1 MFNLSKSNDVSEK
14 AAEVVENAKDNLQD
28 LAGEAKSRATDLSDK
43 LKKTATDAKVDATQ
57 LLESIRQLIEEKTET
72 QSDKVSAITATV
84 YEQYEQLSAAAKEEL
99 YALLEKSQVKTKK
112 VLNEQ
117 PLLTLAVAIG
127 AGALIG
133 YVIGQSK
140 ASNQD

>member
-14 AAEVVENAKDNLQD
+14 AVEVVENVKDNLQD
-28 LAGEAKSRATDLSDK
+28 LAGEAKGRATDLSDK
-43 LKKTATDAKVDATQ
+43 LKKTATDAKVDAAQ

-72 QSDKVSAITATV
+72 QTNKVSAITATL
-84 YEQYEQLSAAAKEEL
+84 YDQYEQLSATAKEEL
-99 YALLEKSQVKTKK
+99 YELVAKSQVKTKK

-117 PLLTLAVAIG
+117 PLLTLAVAVG

-140 ASNQD
+140 ASSQD

>member
-14 AAEVVENAKDNLQD
+14 AVEVVENVKDNLQD
-28 LAGEAKSRATDLSDK
+28 LAGEAKGRATDLSDK
-43 LKKTATDAKVDATQ
+43 LKKTATDAKVDAAQ

-72 QSDKVSAITATV
+72 QTNKVSAITATL
-84 YEQYEQLSAAAKEEL
+84 YDQYEQLSATAKEEL
-99 YALLEKSQVKTKK
+99 YELVAKSQVKTKK

-117 PLLTLAVAIG
+117 PLLTLAVAVG

>member
-14 AAEVVENAKDNLQD
+14 AVEVVENVKDNLQD
-28 LAGEAKSRATDLSDK
+28 LTSEAKGRATDLSDK
-43 LKKTATDAKVDATQ
+43 LKKTATDAKVDAAQ

-72 QSDKVSAITATV
+72 QTNKVSAITATL
-84 YEQYEQLSAAAKEEL
+84 YDQYEQLSATAKEEL
-99 YALLEKSQVKTKK
+99 YDLVAKSQVKTKK

-117 PLLTLAVAIG
+117 PLLTLAVAVG